1 METKKGIRE
10 NDGCGI
16 FTKETQTLMKDHDI
30 ENIIKIDKIDSA
42 DNKKSCC
49 YQFLLID

>member
-16 FTKETQTLMKDHDI
+16 FTKETKTLMKDHDI
-30 ENIIKIDKIDSA
+30 ENIIKIDK
-42 DNKKSCC
+42 NW
-49 YQFLLID
+49 